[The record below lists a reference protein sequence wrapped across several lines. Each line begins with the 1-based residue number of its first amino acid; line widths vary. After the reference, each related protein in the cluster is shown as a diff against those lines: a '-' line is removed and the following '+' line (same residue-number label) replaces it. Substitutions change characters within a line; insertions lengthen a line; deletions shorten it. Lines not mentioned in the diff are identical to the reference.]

1 MRSTLDE
8 FKEYFDCYEDS
19 FDRTHAIMDLGKNQ
33 VEFGQQPDA
42 AILVPGC
49 QSRLYVWGNKD
60 SNSQWQFY
68 TTSDGLFSGG
78 MAHLAVLAANGHTSE
93 ELADFG
99 LDWFSEFNLSG
110 LMTSGR
116 MNGFYNLIKVMHK
129 IILEK

>member
-1 MRSTLDE
+1 MRSDLDE

-33 VEFGQQPDA
+33 VEFGQQPES

-49 QSRLYVWGNKD
+49 QSRLYVWGGKD
-60 SNSQWQFY
+60 HNLQWQFF

-78 MAHLAVLAANGHTSE
+78 MAQLAVLAANGHTSE
-93 ELADFG
+93 ELDTFSVE
-99 LDWFSEFNLSG
+99 WFSHFDLPG

-116 MNGFYNLIKVMHK
+116 MNGFYNLVK
-129 IILEK
+129 IINAVVSK